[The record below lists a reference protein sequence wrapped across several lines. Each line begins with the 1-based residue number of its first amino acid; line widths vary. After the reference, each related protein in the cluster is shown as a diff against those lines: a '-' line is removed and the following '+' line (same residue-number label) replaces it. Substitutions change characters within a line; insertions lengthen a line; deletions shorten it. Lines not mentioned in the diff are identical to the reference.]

1 MISTG
6 DGVKPDWC
14 SLCPLQTQNIQWD
27 IHWREPWWGY
37 FLLGAKWELVTFTF
51 VLVGIGSRCQ
61 QGVIEELSPKKE
73 LITSAAFFHTSGRL
87 TIEH

>member
-1 MISTG
+1 
-6 DGVKPDWC
+6 
-14 SLCPLQTQNIQWD
+14 
-27 IHWREPWWGY
+27 
-37 FLLGAKWELVTFTF
+37 LGAKWELVTFTF